1 MIESNEKLSQT
12 RQCQLLSLARS
23 TFYYQPQSLDNEKL
37 TLLRKL
43 DEQYLKT
50 LQYGARSYAT
60 WFVRQG
66 ISIGRRRTANMM
78 KILGIVST
86 APKPKTS
93 NPDKRHKTY
102 PYLLKGVVINRSNQ
116 VWTADITYAPMEKGF
131 GYLVAI
137 MDWHSRKVLSW
148 RLSNTLDA
156 DFCIQ
161 ALEAAIQDYGCPE
174 IFNTDQGAQFTAEA
188 WICILKNHG
197 NKFAP
202 RALHLSPRQ
211 DHGESQVQISRDGK
225 GRYHDNIFIERLW
238 RTVKYELL
246 YTRAFSNLK
255 EVRQNLTQ
263 WFDWYNQERFH
274 QNLDNQTP
282 NEVYWQYTT
291 IHQAA

>member
-1 MIESNEKLSQT
+1 MRNW
-12 RQCQLLSLARS
+12 
-23 TFYYQPQSLDNEKL
+23 F
-37 TLLRKL
+37 LLRKL

-50 LQYGARSYAT
+50 PQYGARSYAT

-66 ISIGRRRTANMM
+66 ISIGRKRTANMM

-93 NPDKRHKTY
+93 NPDKRHKNY
-102 PYLLKGVVINRSNQ
+102 PYLLKGVVINRSIKCGRQ
-116 VWTADITYAPMEKGF
+116 IITYVPMEKGF

-137 MDWHSRKVLSW
+137 MDWNSRKVLSW

-188 WICILKNHG
+188 WICILKKHG
-197 NKFAP
+197 I
-202 RALHLSPRQ
+202 
-211 DHGESQVQISRDGK
+211 QISMDGK

-263 WFDWYNQERFH
+263 WFDWYNQERFSS
-274 QNLDNQTP
+274 
-282 NEVYWQYTT
+282 ES
-291 IHQAA
+291 

>member
-23 TFYYQPQSLDNEKL
+23 TFYYQPQPLDNEKL
-37 TLLRKL
+37 ALLRKL

-50 LQYGARSYAT
+50 PQYGARSYAT

-66 ISIGRRRTANMM
+66 ISIGRKRTANMM

-116 VWTADITYAPMEKGF
+116 VWTADITYVPMEKGF

-188 WICILKNHG
+188 WIGILKNH
-197 NKFAP
+197 
-202 RALHLSPRQ
+202 
-211 DHGESQVQISRDGK
+211 DIQISMDGK

-263 WFDWYNQERFH
+263 WFGWYNQERFH

-282 NEVYWQYTT
+282 NEVYWQHTT

>member
-37 TLLRKL
+37 VLLRKL

-50 LQYGARSYAT
+50 PQYGARSYAT

-66 ISIGRRRTANMM
+66 ISIGRKRTANMM

-93 NPDKRHKTY
+93 NPDKRHKNY

-116 VWTADITYAPMEKGF
+116 VWTADITYVPMEKGF

-137 MDWHSRKVLSW
+137 MDWNSRKVLSW

-188 WICILKNHG
+188 WIGILKNH
-197 NKFAP
+197 
-202 RALHLSPRQ
+202 
-211 DHGESQVQISRDGK
+211 DIQISMDGK

-263 WFDWYNQERFH
+263 WFGWYNQERFH

-282 NEVYWQYTT
+282 NEVYWQHTT

>member
-50 LQYGARSYAT
+50 PQYGARSYAT

-93 NPDKRHKTY
+93 NPDKRHKNY

-116 VWTADITYAPMEKGF
+116 VWTADITYVPMEKGF

-197 NKFAP
+197 I
-202 RALHLSPRQ
+202 
-211 DHGESQVQISRDGK
+211 QISMDGK

-282 NEVYWQYTT
+282 NEVYWQHTT